1 MTNAKPGR
9 YGGIKFLIVSSVAA
23 AILALWNYFAGL
35 ALAQNPVSTQS
46 VPDSHLAN
54 TDGINMSALP
64 TLADLL
70 VPPSSGVKPAD
81 GSQTSSSSSTLR
93 TVNAVTPAP
102 AVSAPVVVSGSSSGS
117 GTSSAPVTT
126 TQSSR

>member
-1 MTNAKPGR
+1 MTSTKPGR

-23 AILALWNYFAGL
+23 AILALWNYFAGA
-35 ALAQNPVSTQS
+35 ALEQNPVNAQN
-46 VPDSHLAN
+46 VPDTHLAN

-70 VPPSSGVKPAD
+70 IPPSNGVKPAD
-81 GSQTSSSSSTLR
+81 GSQNSSSSSPLR

-102 AVSAPVVVSGSSSGS
+102 SVSAPVVVGGSSTGSGS
-117 GTSSAPVTT
+117 SSAPVTT